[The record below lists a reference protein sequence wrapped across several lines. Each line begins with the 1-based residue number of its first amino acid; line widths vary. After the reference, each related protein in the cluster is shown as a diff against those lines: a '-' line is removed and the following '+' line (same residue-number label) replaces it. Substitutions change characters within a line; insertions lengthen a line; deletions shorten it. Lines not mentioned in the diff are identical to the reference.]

1 MKGYIMRRVVLKPL
15 ALLLVTLMALSA
27 PLTAFAAETGDEDVV
42 SFYASVES
50 YTHRMLWFSVL
61 LDSRYVSADA
71 QAFAFTLTGSE
82 GTVADESMGLAEF
95 TAPADN
101 GGRGFEVFFR
111 FQPGSAPVLDKDGT
125 YTLTVPAGVF
135 SDTDGGQ
142 NGALSVEFAASE
154 FIEERTGFFG
164 FLDYIY
170 NTPVLRVLFWPLIAI
185 VELIYS
191 ISVYL
196 AMR

>member
-1 MKGYIMRRVVLKPL
+1 MKRFVLKPL
-15 ALLLVTLMALSA
+15 AVLLIVLMAATA
-27 PLTAFAAETGDEDVV
+27 PLTAFAVDTGSEDVV
-42 SFYASVES
+42 SFYASIES
-50 YTHRMLWFSVL
+50 YTHKMLWFSVL

-71 QAFAFTLTGSE
+71 QAFAFTLTGSD
-82 GTVADESMGLAEF
+82 GLVADESAGLAEF

-111 FQPGSAPVLDKDGT
+111 FDTGSTPVLDKDGT
-125 YTLTVPAGVF
+125 YTLAVPAGVF
-135 SDTDGGQ
+135 SDADGGQ
-142 NGALSVEFAASE
+142 NAALSVEFAAAE

-164 FLDYIY
+164 FLDYVY
-170 NTPVLRVLFWPLIAI
+170 NTPVLRALFWPLIAI

>member
-1 MKGYIMRRVVLKPL
+1 MKRVVLKPL
-15 ALLLVTLMALSA
+15 ALLLIVLMAVSA
-27 PLTAFAAETGDEDVV
+27 PLSVSAAGAGGEEAV

-50 YTHRMLWFSVL
+50 YSHKMLWFSVL

-71 QAFAFTLTGSE
+71 QAFVFTLSGSE
-82 GTVADESMGLAEF
+82 GIIAGESAGLAEF

-111 FQPGSAPVLDKDGT
+111 FSPGSEPVLDKDGT
-125 YTLTVPAGVF
+125 YTLSIPAGIF
-135 SDTDGGQ
+135 TDADGGR
-142 NGALSVEFAASE
+142 NAALNVDFAASE
-154 FIEERTGFFG
+154 FIEERSGFFG
-164 FLDYIY
+164 FLDYVY